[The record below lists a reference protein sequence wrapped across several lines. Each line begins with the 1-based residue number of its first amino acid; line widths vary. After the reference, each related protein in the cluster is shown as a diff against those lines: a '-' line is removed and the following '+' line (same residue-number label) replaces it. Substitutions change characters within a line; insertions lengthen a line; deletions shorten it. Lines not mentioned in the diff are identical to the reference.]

1 MTPDGHYYKLSPLK
15 EPPGQASSVVMAI
28 PEGATANGPP
38 ASPWPIYNGFDHQ
51 PTENELRALH
61 EQDVTPAQADE
72 IDKLYDQLMSADKK
86 ILGSHNSV
94 DRGSVPSP
102 TSLNGIGELTYVMS
116 ARGQAGDFVQ
126 GERQRWP

>member
-1 MTPDGHYYKLSPLK
+1 MARLRATVLATTAVGLMALTRPAFAEVIMTPDGHKLVPLK
-15 EPPGQASSVVMAI
+15 APPRQASSAVMAI
-28 PEGATANGPP
+28 PEGATAPP

-86 ILGSHNSV
+86 ILGGH
-94 DRGSVPSP
+94 PKLP
-102 TSLNGIGELTYVMS
+102 
-116 ARGQAGDFVQ
+116 
-126 GERQRWP
+126 

>member
-1 MTPDGHYYKLSPLK
+1 MACQRATVLATTAVGLMALAMPAFAEVITTPDGHYYKLIPLK
-15 EPPGQASSVVMAI
+15 ARPGQASSVVMAV
-28 PEGATANGPP
+28 PEGATANVPP

-86 ILGSHNSV
+86 ILGSH
-94 DRGSVPSP
+94 PKLP
-102 TSLNGIGELTYVMS
+102 
-116 ARGQAGDFVQ
+116 
-126 GERQRWP
+126 

>member
-1 MTPDGHYYKLSPLK
+1 MACLRATVLATTAVGLMALATPAFAEVIMTPDGHHYKLIPLK
-15 EPPGQASSVVMAI
+15 ARPGQASSVVMAV
-28 PEGATANGPP
+28 PEGATANVAP

-86 ILGSHNSV
+86 ILGSH
-94 DRGSVPSP
+94 PKLP
-102 TSLNGIGELTYVMS
+102 
-116 ARGQAGDFVQ
+116 
-126 GERQRWP
+126 

>member
-1 MTPDGHYYKLSPLK
+1 MACLRTAFMATTAVGLMALATRAACALAAVQSISPQPGIARDGPRSH
-15 EPPGQASSVVMAI
+15 
-28 PEGATANGPP
+28 

-86 ILGSHNSV
+86 ILGSH
-94 DRGSVPSP
+94 PKLP
-102 TSLNGIGELTYVMS
+102 
-116 ARGQAGDFVQ
+116 
-126 GERQRWP
+126 

>member
-1 MTPDGHYYKLSPLK
+1 MTNLRTAFLATTAVGLMTLATPAFAEVIMTPDGHYYKLIPLK
-15 EPPGQASSVVMAI
+15 ARPGQASSVVM
-28 PEGATANGPP
+28 PVTEGATANVAP

-86 ILGSHNSV
+86 ILGSH
-94 DRGSVPSP
+94 PKLP
-102 TSLNGIGELTYVMS
+102 
-116 ARGQAGDFVQ
+116 
-126 GERQRWP
+126 

>member
-1 MTPDGHYYKLSPLK
+1 
-15 EPPGQASSVVMAI
+15 MAI
-28 PEGATANGPP
+28 PEGATADVAP

-86 ILGSHNSV
+86 ILGSH
-94 DRGSVPSP
+94 PKLP
-102 TSLNGIGELTYVMS
+102 
-116 ARGQAGDFVQ
+116 
-126 GERQRWP
+126 

>member
-1 MTPDGHYYKLSPLK
+1 MACLRATVLATTAAGLMALATPAFAEVVMTPDGHHYKLIPLK
-15 EPPGQASSVVMAI
+15 ARPGQASSVVMAV
-28 PEGATANGPP
+28 PEGATANVVP

-86 ILGSHNSV
+86 ILVSH
-94 DRGSVPSP
+94 PKLP
-102 TSLNGIGELTYVMS
+102 
-116 ARGQAGDFVQ
+116 
-126 GERQRWP
+126 